1 MLDRLGSLIEELE
14 RVVGGLEPD
23 GLSGDEAMDLCSRFA
38 EVERLGAAGRIV
50 TGARVAATE
59 VWRRG
64 GCRSAA
70 EWVARCAG
78 TDPER
83 ARGGLETAERL
94 GDCPAVAA
102 GLRAGRLSDA
112 QASVLVDA
120 LAVRPELEERLVAFA
135 GQHSLRRLR
144 EECRL
149 VKSVS
154 RSAAEESA
162 ETHRNRT
169 LKMWTGRDG
178 SFRFSG
184 SAPGPAGAEFMAR
197 IEERKAKLLD
207 AARKEGRREPFEALA
222 LDALMGLVTEERGGG
237 ATRFRPTTMMIVH
250 VPYEALVRGSLADGE
265 VCEIRG
271 VGPIPLDVARRLA
284 GDSILRVLVT
294 KGAQP
299 MAVTPGLR
307 TIPRAL
313 RLLLEARDKVCAI
326 RGCDVSRGLQIDH
339 CVDFALFGPTDLE
352 NCAALC
358 RVHHDMKTYLG
369 FRRVRDDGGEWILVP
384 PDDYLDPEP
393 PDPAIGPTLFRNP
406 WTGLADLDRLG
417 GGVVDHDGLGAGAGA
432 GVGERSG
439 AGRADR
445 LAFAGMGGPAP

>member
-1 MLDRLGSLIEELE
+1 MSDQLGSLIEELK

-23 GLSGDEAMDLCSRFA
+23 ELSGDEAMDLCSRFA

-50 TGARVAATE
+50 TGARVAVTE

-70 EWVARCAG
+70 DWVARHAG

-83 ARGGLETAERL
+83 ARDGLETAARL
-94 GDCPAVAA
+94 GECPAVAA
-102 GLRAGRLSDA
+102 GLQAGRLSDA

-120 LAVRPELEERLVAFA
+120 LAVRPELEEQLVEFA

-162 ETHRNRT
+162 EVHRNRT
-169 LKMWTGRDG
+169 LKLWTGRDG

-222 LDALMGLVTEERGGG
+222 LDALMQLVTEERGGG
-237 ATRFRPTTMMIVH
+237 TTRFRPKTMMIVH
-250 VPYEALVRGSLADGE
+250 VAYEALVRGSLVDGE

-271 VGPIPLDVARRLA
+271 VGAIPLDVARRLA
-284 GDSILRVLVT
+284 SDSILRVLVT

-299 MAVTPGLR
+299 MAVTPGVR

-313 RLLLEARDKVCAI
+313 RILLEARDKVCAI

-339 CVDFALFGPTDLE
+339 CVDFALLGPTDLE
-352 NCAALC
+352 NCAPLC

-369 FRRVRDDGGEWILVP
+369 FRRVRGEDGEWILVP
-384 PDDYLDPEP
+384 PDDYLDPDP
-393 PDPAIGPTLFRNP
+393 PDPGIGPTLFRNP
-406 WTGLADLDRLG
+406 WTGLADLDG
-417 GGVVDHDGLGAGAGA
+417 GDGDGDGAGAA
-432 GVGERSG
+432 GVERSG
-439 AGRADR
+439 AGRADQ
-445 LAFAGMGGPAP
+445 LVFVGAGGPAP

>member
-1 MLDRLGSLIEELE
+1 MDRLGSLIEELKQ
-14 RVVGGLEPD
+14 VVGGLEPD
-23 GLSGDEAMDLCSRFA
+23 ELSGDEAMDLCSRFA

-59 VWRRG
+59 LWRRG
-64 GCRSAA
+64 GWRSAA
-70 EWVARCAG
+70 DWVARHAG

-83 ARGGLETAERL
+83 ARDGLETAARL
-94 GDCPAVAA
+94 GGCPAVAG

-120 LAVRPELEERLVAFA
+120 LAVRPELEERLVEFA

-162 ETHRNRT
+162 EVYRNRT
-169 LKMWTGRDG
+169 LKLWTGRDG

-197 IEERKAKLLD
+197 IEERKAKLVD

-222 LDALMGLVTEERGGG
+222 LDALMELVTEERGSG
-237 ATRFRPTTMMIVH
+237 ATRFRPKTMMIVH
-250 VPYEALVRGSLADGE
+250 VAYEALVRGSLADGE

-271 VGPIPLDVARRLA
+271 VGPIPLDVARRL
-284 GDSILRVLVT
+284 GSDSILRVLVT

-299 MAVTPGLR
+299 MAVTPGVR

-313 RLLLEARDKVCAI
+313 RILLEARDKVCAI

-339 CVDFALFGPTDLE
+339 CVDFALLGPTDLE
-352 NCAALC
+352 NCAPLC

-369 FRRVRDDGGEWILVP
+369 FRRVRDEDGEWILVP
-384 PDDYLDPEP
+384 PDDYLDPDP
-393 PDPAIGPTLFRNP
+393 PDPGIGPTLFRNP
-406 WTGLADLDRLG
+406 WTGLVDSDRG
-417 GGVVDHDGLGAGAGA
+417 NGDGAGVGAGAGA
-432 GVGERSG
+432 AGDEPSG
-439 AGRADR
+439 ADRADQ
-445 LAFAGMGGPAP
+445 LVFAGAGGPAP